1 MERMNTV
8 QPLFPHL
15 PERLNGLEGLA
26 ENLWWTRHPG
36 ARMLFKTLDRQAWKE
51 SGHKPDKML
60 REVCRELLEKA
71 AADADYL
78 CRYDAVLDVFHIP
91 HEWIRLMKKSI
102 KSNAAGFSAR
112 RMVKQYVEKFYSKSM
127 KGALKA

>member
-1 MERMNTV
+1 MGKMNAV
-8 QPLFPHL
+8 QSLFPHL

-26 ENLWWTRHPG
+26 ENLWWSWHPG
-36 ARMLFKTLDRQAWKE
+36 ERMLFKTLDRQAWKE
-51 SGHKPDKML
+51 SGHNPDKML
-60 REVCRELLEKA
+60 REVPRELLEKA

-78 CRYDAVLDVFHIP
+78 CRYDAVLDVFHIA
-91 HEWIRLMKKSI
+91 HECIRLMKESI